1 MTKLLRYYKNDVM
14 KKKVQL
20 LGPTLGITM
29 MKMHSIEKKIVG
41 CKIVS
46 KFSYEML
53 YRSTSY
59 ITESS
64 YSEWL
69 VS

>member
-1 MTKLLRYYKNDVM
+1 MTKLLRYYKNDAL
-14 KKKVQL
+14 KKRIQL
-20 LGPTLGITM
+20 LGPLLGLTM
-29 MKMHSIEKKIVG
+29 MRMNSIEKKIVG

-59 ITESS
+59 IT
-64 YSEWL
+64 
-69 VS
+69 